1 MLGDAAARSFLA
13 AAALS
18 ASFEPAGE
26 RGGLAMG
33 PAGYLL
39 VGSSPFSLAPIA
51 PDDGCLLVGVG
62 VELAGEYATA
72 GEPGETGP
80 EVDEVGS
87 SRMLGMRG
95 DRGEGPLAAAAAA
108 AAAAESLSHEPLR
121 LRGLRSGER
130 VAYGSASSRS
140 SSNAPSSSSSSAN
153 DRRVPS

>member
-1 MLGDAAARSFLA
+1 
-13 AAALS
+13 
-18 ASFEPAGE
+18 
-26 RGGLAMG
+26 MG

-72 GEPGETGP
+72 GEPGETSP

-108 AAAAESLSHEPLR
+108 AAAESLSHEPAR

-140 SSNAPSSSSSSAN
+140 SSNDPSSSSSSAN

>member
-26 RGGLAMG
+26 RGGFAIG

-39 VGSSPFSLAPIA
+39 VGSSPFALAPV
-51 PDDGCLLVGVG
+51 DGCLLVGVG

-72 GEPGETGP
+72 GEPGEPGP
-80 EVDEVGS
+80 KVDEVGS

-108 AAAAESLSHEPLR
+108 AESLSHEPAR

-153 DRRVPS
+153 DRRAPS